1 MASRSFFRVL
11 HADVREISE
20 KIHADLAFEK
30 LAYILRAQVKF
41 VCKYAEAYFFGQM
54 LLQIPCELVYRPL
67 LQRGITVRDAAFKQ
81 GYLQIV
87 DAGANSS

>member
-30 LAYILRAQVKF
+30 LSYILRAQVKF
-41 VCKYAEAYFFGQM
+41 VCKYAEASFFGQV

-67 LQRGITVRDAAFKQ
+67 LQRGITVRDAALEQ
-81 GYLQIV
+81 GYLQMQEP
-87 DAGANSS
+87 NSS